1 MSQEIRHRCSR
12 LPAIAKAILWNFDVE
27 GSEKGML
34 KCKRL
39 VFMSVA
45 KMPLEISV
53 RVIAMGEVCLISSNS
68 LRLGELMCPGGA

>member
-1 MSQEIRHRCSR
+1 M
-12 LPAIAKAILWNFDVE
+12 E